1 MARLTV
7 ISPMYNEEAVIEKSV
22 RGLLEALGGFDF
34 SWELILVNDGSTDN
48 TGAII
53 ERLAEADE
61 RIKVVSYVKNRG
73 RGYAMRKGFEASC
86 GEYVITTEADLT
98 WGKDIL
104 RRLYD
109 ALLETHADI
118 VIASPY
124 TAGGRLEN
132 VPPRRALLSHLGN
145 VILRRTVPVKITM
158 LSGMTRGY
166 RGDIIRNLPLE
177 EDRKEIHLEI
187 VSKCVMLGC
196 EFAEVP
202 AILKWEKCRKG
213 ETKRKS
219 KFKAGKLI
227 KTHLLFSMFEAPIML
242 FGSLGALLLAAGTVC
257 GLELAVEYFLMHQV
271 IGDRTAFI
279 LTTIFLLG
287 SGFAMFLFCFFAY
300 QIKALRRE
308 LFRLEFEMRRRGE

>member
-1 MARLTV
+1 
-7 ISPMYNEEAVIEKSV
+7 MYNEEAVIEKSV
-22 RGLLEALGGFDF
+22 RGLLEALEEFDF
-34 SWELILVNDGSTDN
+34 SWELILVNDGSTDG
-48 TGAII
+48 TEAII
-53 ERLAEADE
+53 KRLAEVDE
-61 RIKVVSYVKNRG
+61 RVKVVSYARNRG
-73 RGYAMRKGFEASC
+73 RGYALRKGFEAAA
-86 GEYVITTEADLT
+86 GEYVITTESDLT

-109 ALLETHADI
+109 ALVETHADI

-124 TAGGRLEN
+124 AKGGKLEN
-132 VPPRRALLSHLGN
+132 VPARRAMLSHLGN

-166 RGDIIRNLPLE
+166 RGDVIRNLPLE

-196 EFAEVP
+196 DFAEVP
-202 AILKWEKCRKG
+202 AVLKWEKPEEGK
-213 ETKRKS
+213 TKRKS

-227 KTHLLFSMFEAPIML
+227 KTHLLFSVFEAPIML

-257 GLELAVEYFLMHQV
+257 GLELAVEYFILNRV

-279 LTTIFLLG
+279 LTTIFMLG
-287 SGFAMFLFCFFAY
+287 SGFGMFLFCFFAY

-308 LFRLEFEMRRRGE
+308 MFRLQFEMRQRGK